1 MRNILMSIMDM
12 LHPVLTGIG
21 FLLVAVSLFATGV
34 QFSIEWDR
42 WMRDRKERK
51 ERKEQERRSR

>member
-51 ERKEQERRSR
+51 EQERGSR